1 MNTIAQNIKKMREDS
16 KLSQQEL
23 AERIIVTRQT
33 VSNWERGI
41 SQPDVE
47 LLSQV
52 AVALNVE
59 LTDLIYDEN
68 QPVPELTKPQPASVK
83 TAVILGALWLASL
96 ALLLFPAP
104 RSAAL
109 PPGLRRL
116 PLLDRVLHHQSCFLW
131 TGWRTRFRADLSLGR
146 LPFQN
151 KLLRVVLLG
160 IGFAISL
167 LYPVLCSERTGMLS
181 MSGSGSILLF
191 CRAGRFDLFRFSWKE
206 ASKTRCCKNQYQYDG
221 RRCAKPKYG
230 ILPGESGFLSIENAL
245 PMNMSRTFFICF
257 CKKNPAQNLG
267 VLTAERH
274 VNGITQAGRLGN
286 KKRIMK

>member
-83 TAVILGALWLASL
+83 TAAILGALWLASL
-96 ALLLFPAP
+96 ALLLFLLP
-104 RSAAL
+104 AL
-109 PPGLRRL
+109 PRYRLAFDVYPYWIGYCTINPAFYGLGGALVFALISLWVDFRL
-116 PLLDRVLHHQSCFLW
+116 
-131 TGWRTRFRADLSLGR
+131 
-146 LPFQN
+146 QN

-167 LYPVLCSERTGMLS
+167 LYPVL
-181 MSGSGSILLF
+181 LF
-191 CRAGRFDLFRFSWKE
+191 GTHWNAFHVWIWEHPALFVV
-206 ASKTRCCKNQYQYDG
+206 
-221 RRCAKPKYG
+221 
-230 ILPGESGFLSIENAL
+230 PGVLIFSGFHGKRPRKPAAAKINT
-245 PMNMSRTFFICF
+245 NMMEED
-257 CKKNPAQNLG
+257 AQSPNMASSL
-267 VLTAERH
+267 EK
-274 VNGITQAGRLGN
+274 AGF
-286 KKRIMK
+286 